1 MDINCLEVQANLEAK
16 MDVPEPRGSAADRD
30 RFGNVFAPTLSYA
43 RGNILADTTDDFRRL
58 QQAWRYIGR
67 RSQQEGRPVNVF
79 TGLEHHLP
87 MRAEDLE
94 LADDEIAPAFYYDR
108 LKALAIDHLGGNA
121 AAHDIAVFNRIT
133 GATLATFLTLVKAG
147 ETVIGSSATIS
158 HPSVIRAGRHV
169 GARFIDTSGANGF
182 ERTLDREERVAL
194 VALTRLA
201 TTYDLLSLEDIR
213 RIVKRAQARKIP
225 VYVDDAG
232 GARVGPAIF
241 DQPKML
247 DLGVD
252 IGATGLDKYGTV
264 GPRLGLMA
272 GDKTMVAKIRA
283 KGFECG
289 LEARQFL
296 YPAVVRTLEAY
307 SPQRVRDLVAAT
319 KQVAAALR
327 PRFGDRL
334 HETPVTVQLLAE
346 DILEMVMQRG
356 GVNEPP
362 IVPYEANA
370 ALCMLMLRD
379 YGMLT
384 VHFVGVP
391 PGGANLLLKF
401 IPPETLQRF
410 GGANKFAEALDAS
423 LSKLGSMLRNPKDIR
438 QLLLGEAV

>member
-1 MDINCLEVQANLEAK
+1 MPNRPATVTPI
-16 MDVPEPRGSAADRD
+16 GSGAARD
-30 RFGNVFAPTLSYA
+30 RFGNAFAPTLSYA
-43 RGNILADTTDDFRRL
+43 RGHILADTADDFRRL
-58 QQAWRYIGR
+58 QQAWRNIGR
-67 RSQQEGRPVNVF
+67 DKGARPTYVF
-79 TGLEHHLP
+79 TGLEHALP
-87 MRAEDLE
+87 MRPEDLE
-94 LADDEIAPAFYYDR
+94 LADDEIAPAFFFDR
-108 LKALAIDHLGGNA
+108 LKALALDHLGGNA
-121 AAHDIAVFNRIT
+121 DAHDVAVFNRIT
-133 GATLATFLTLVKAG
+133 GATLATFLVLVKPG
-147 ETVIGSSATIS
+147 ETVIGASATIS

-169 GARFIDTSGANGF
+169 GARFIDTSGADAF
-182 ERTLDREERVAL
+182 QRALDSEERVAMI
-194 VALTRLA
+194 ALTRLS
-201 TTYDLLSLEDIR
+201 TTYDLLPLSDIR
-213 RIVKRAQARKIP
+213 RIVDGAHARKVP
-225 VYVDDAG
+225 VYLDDAG

-252 IGATGLDKYGTV
+252 VGATGLDKYGTV

-272 GDKTMVAKIRA
+272 GDTAVIAKIRA

-289 LEARQFL
+289 LEARQLL
-296 YPAVVRTLEAY
+296 YPAVVRTLERY
-307 SPQRVRDLVAAT
+307 SPRRVRDLVAAT
-319 KQVAAALR
+319 KEVAAALR

-346 DILEMVMQRG
+346 DILEMAMQRG

-379 YGMLT
+379 HGMLT

-410 GGANKFAEALDAS
+410 GGAEKFAEALDSS
-423 LSKLGSMLRNPKDIR
+423 LTKLGALLRDSKQIR
-438 QLLLGEAV
+438 SLLLGEEA

>member
-1 MDINCLEVQANLEAK
+1 MLDRPPMLSPPVREPAK
-16 MDVPEPRGSAADRD
+16 D
-30 RFGNVFAPTLSYA
+30 RFGNPFAPTLSYA
-43 RGNILADTTDDFRRL
+43 RGNILSDTTDDFRRL
-58 QQAWRYIGR
+58 QQAWRNIGR
-67 RSQQEGRPVNVF
+67 DVAQGGRPTYVF
-79 TGLEHHLP
+79 TGLEHALP
-87 MRAEDLE
+87 MRPEDLE
-94 LADDEIAPAFYYDR
+94 LADDEIAPAFFFDR
-108 LKALAIDHLGGNA
+108 LKALTLEHLGGEA
-121 AAHDIAVFNRIT
+121 GAHDVAVFNRIT

-147 ETVIGSSATIS
+147 ETVIGASATIS
-158 HPSVIRAGRHV
+158 HPSVIRAARHV
-169 GARFIDTSGANGF
+169 GARFVDTSGADEF
-182 ERTLDREERVAL
+182 QRVLDNEERVAL
-194 VALTRLA
+194 VALTRLS
-201 TTYDLLSLEDIR
+201 TTYDLLPLDQIR
-213 RIVKRAQARKIP
+213 RIVERAHARKVT

-252 IGATGLDKYGTV
+252 VGATGLDKYGTV

-272 GDKTMVAKIRA
+272 GDKALVAKIRA

-289 LEARQFL
+289 LEARQLL
-296 YPAVVRTLEAY
+296 YPAVTRTLEKY
-307 SPQRVRDLVAAT
+307 SSQRVRDLVAAT

-346 DILEMVMQRG
+346 DILEMAMQRG

-362 IVPYEANA
+362 IVPFEANA

-401 IPPETLQRF
+401 IPPETLERF
-410 GGANKFAEALDAS
+410 GGAEKFAAALDSS
-423 LSKLGSMLRNPKDIR
+423 LTKLGTLLRDPKQIR
-438 QLLLGEAV
+438 SLLLGEAA